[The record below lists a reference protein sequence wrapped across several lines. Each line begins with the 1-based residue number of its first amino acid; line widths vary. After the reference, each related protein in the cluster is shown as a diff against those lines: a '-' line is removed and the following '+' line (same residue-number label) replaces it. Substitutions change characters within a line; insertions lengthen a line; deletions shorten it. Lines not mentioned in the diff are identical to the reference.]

1 MNQVSY
7 SKENNKLELSVSIDN
22 SYTYL
27 LTTEIVIDSGDFNYS
42 IRAFDTYDDYELV
55 NISNTSQVEI
65 CKSFNLKFPDYMM
78 SIHNKHKTLEIHHKI
93 KSKNYTHKIILVYDE
108 SKGIFTD
115 VFEISED
122 TAMFVEE
129 QGGELA

>member
-93 KSKNYTHKIILVYDE
+93 ILVYDE